1 VKSLRSL
8 FLSKGEFT
16 MELEAI
22 YRQIEDADR
31 AINEL
36 FVRRMEL
43 CADLVREKKA
53 RGMVLSEVPRERE
66 GRLRFR
72 EQAGPEM
79 EEYAGVLYSTMVDV
93 CQSYQTAVVGQE
105 SELCRSIR
113 QALENTEQLFP
124 EKATIA
130 CQGVEGAYSQI
141 AVEKLFRQPS
151 ITYVKQFEAVFD
163 AIDKGLCRYGVLP
176 LENST
181 AGSVN
186 KVYDLM
192 MKYNFTIVRSVR
204 VKVSHCLLAKPGVK
218 MEEIREI
225 FSHEQAINQ
234 CADFLKQHPDIR
246 VTPCANTAMAAK
258 MVAESDR
265 QDIAALSSHNCAHLY
280 GLQTLANSV
289 QDKGNN
295 YTRFICISKKPEIFP
310 GANHTSI
317 MLTTPHSPGALY
329 RIIARISSLGI
340 NLTKLESRPLPDQ
353 DFEFMFYFDLDMSVY
368 SPALMHL
375 MADLESLCETFR
387 YLGSY
392 SEII

>member
-1 VKSLRSL
+1 
-8 FLSKGEFT
+8 
-16 MELEAI
+16 MELETI
-22 YRQIEDADR
+22 YGQIEDTDK

-43 CADLVREKKA
+43 CADLVREKSA
-53 RGMVLSEVPRERE
+53 RGLVLSEVPRERE

-72 EQAGPEM
+72 KQAGPKLEN
-79 EEYAGVLYSTMVDV
+79 YAGVMYSTMVDV
-93 CQSYQTAVVGQE
+93 CQSYQTTVIGEE

-113 QALENTEQLFP
+113 KALTETEQLFP
-124 EKATIA
+124 ENASIV
-130 CQGVEGAYSQI
+130 CQGVEGAYSQA
-141 AVEKLFRQPS
+141 AVEKLFREPS
-151 ITYVKQFEAVFD
+151 ITYVKQFEEVFET
-163 AIDKGLCRYGVLP
+163 IDKGICRYGVLP

-192 MKYNFTIVRSVR
+192 MKYNFTIVRSAR
-204 VKVSHCLLAKPGVK
+204 IKVSHCLLTKHGVK

-234 CADFLKQHPDIR
+234 CGDFLKQHPGIR

-265 QDIAALSSHNCAHLY
+265 RDIAALSSHTCAHLY

-353 DFEFMFYFDLDMSVY
+353 DFEFMFYFDLDVSVY
-368 SPALMHL
+368 SPALLHL
-375 MADLESLCETFR
+375 MADLENLCETFR

-392 SEII
+392 SEIL